1 MNQQNNRTG
10 EIIRVSYRGIAV
22 NLLLVVFKAIVGL
35 TAHSIAVV
43 LDAVNNLSDALSSI
57 ITIVG
62 AKLAGKAA
70 DRKHP
75 YGHGRIEYISA
86 SIIALL
92 VLLAGL
98 TSMKESFAK
107 LIHPAETKHTIFS
120 IIILV
125 AAVAAKILLGK
136 YYQKKGAELNSDS
149 LSASGT
155 DALFD
160 AVLSFATL
168 IAAVISMTVGWNL
181 EGLLGIVISVFILKA
196 GYEIIKETLN
206 HIIGIRAEDDF
217 TAQIKSCIC
226 ANPDVHGAYDL
237 ILHNYGPEKYF
248 GSVHIEVD
256 DSMTAREIDA
266 LSRTIVPQIYQEF
279 GVLLTIGIYAT
290 NTHSETAVQ
299 IRETVRH
306 VVAQYPEILQ
316 MHGFYVE
323 EAARAV
329 SFDIMLDYEIE
340 NASDLT
346 GEISAELTERFPD
359 YQFFINIDRDFSE

>member
-98 TSMKESFAK
+98 TSMKESFEK

-340 NASDLT
+340 NASELT
-346 GEISAELTERFPD
+346 GAISAELTERFPD

>member
-1 MNQQNNRTG
+1 MNQQTNRTR
-10 EIIRVSYRGIAV
+10 EIIRVSFRGIAV
-22 NLLLVVFKAIVGL
+22 NVMLVIFKAIVGL
-35 TAHSIAVV
+35 TANSIAVL
-43 LDAVNNLSDALSSI
+43 LDAVNNLSDTLSSV
-57 ITIVG
+57 ITIIG

-92 VLLAGL
+92 VLLAGIA
-98 TSMKESFAK
+98 SMKESFGK
-107 LIHPAETKHTIFS
+107 LLHPAETKHSVFS
-120 IIILV
+120 VIILIT
-125 AAVAAKILLGK
+125 ATAAKVLLGK
-136 YYQKKGAELNSDS
+136 YYQRKGAELNSDS
-149 LSASGT
+149 LAASGT

-160 AVLSFATL
+160 AVISFATL
-168 IAAVISMTVGWNL
+168 ISAVIGMTVGWNL
-181 EGLLGIVISVFILKA
+181 EGILGIVISCFILKA
-196 GYEIIKETLN
+196 GYEIIAETLN
-206 HIIGIRAEDDF
+206 HIIGIRAEDDL
-217 TAQIKSCIC
+217 TAKIKSCIC
-226 ANPDVHGAYDL
+226 ANPAVHGAYDL

-256 DSMTAREIDA
+256 YGMTAREIDA
-266 LSRTIVPQIYQEF
+266 LSRSIVPQVYQEF

-290 NTHSETAVQ
+290 NTHSDTALQ

-306 VVAQYPEILQ
+306 VVGQYPEILQ

-329 SFDIMLDYEIE
+329 SFDIMLDYGIE

-346 GEISAELTERFPD
+346 SEISNALTERFPD